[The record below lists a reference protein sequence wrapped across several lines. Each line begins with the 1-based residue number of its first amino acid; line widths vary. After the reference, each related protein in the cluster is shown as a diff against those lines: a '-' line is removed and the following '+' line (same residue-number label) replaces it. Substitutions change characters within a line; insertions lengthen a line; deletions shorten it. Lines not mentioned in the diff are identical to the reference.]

1 MDFGRRSSYRF
12 DRSSFSSF
20 LYRPLHKEAKSKNN
34 RYSQPTNPRSNPSPG
49 TGSRP
54 SSPPSTEKL
63 VQVIWSISSGRWGR
77 WGQSFMISWRGFI
90 WLIREP
96 RPRPMGKRRGKHRM
110 EKKKKEM
117 NMREERIA
125 SCCGS

>member
-1 MDFGRRSSYRF
+1 
-12 DRSSFSSF
+12 
-20 LYRPLHKEAKSKNN
+20 
-34 RYSQPTNPRSNPSPG
+34 
-49 TGSRP
+49 
-54 SSPPSTEKL
+54 
-63 VQVIWSISSGRWGR
+63 
-77 WGQSFMISWRGFI
+77 MISWRGFI

-96 RPRPMGKRRGKHRM
+96 RPRGKRRV